1 MSYLTTEAPT
11 WRRWVTPRRAREQRV
26 HRWYLF
32 PHSFTGDLVHALV
45 DEWKLAGRDRVLD
58 PFAGAGTTLVAAK
71 ERGVPATGCD
81 LSPLAVLVSSTKITS
96 FRRGTLIAAWHALQ
110 EQLRQAPRTRRIYP
124 DFVRKALPDGRL
136 EALDAIAGRID
147 QMTPDSPER
156 DFFRLALLAT
166 IPSMSHAVA
175 DGGWLRWLN
184 QGEPAESA
192 VSLFDAQVE
201 LMLSDVPELPADLAD
216 SWNVHRAD
224 ARSLPIP
231 DASCSAV
238 ITSPPY
244 PNRHDYTR
252 VFGVELLFDFLDWEG
267 ARALRYQSLHSHPEA
282 RPKRPPAEDYRPPS
296 TLDSVLRQIGN
307 PRVTHM
313 LRGYFLDLHLCL
325 RELVRVCRGGARLAI
340 VVGNARYDGM
350 VIMVDEFVAELGE
363 RAGLTCQELRAVR
376 WRGNSAQQM
385 GRYGRVACRESIVM
399 FEKRGD

>member
-11 WRRWVTPRRAREQRV
+11 WRQWVTPRRAKEQRI

-45 DEWKLAGRDRVLD
+45 DEWKLAARDRVLD
-58 PFAGAGTTLVAAK
+58 PFAGAGTTLLAAK

-81 LSPLAVLVSSTKITS
+81 LSPLAVLASSTKIAP
-96 FRRGTLIAAWHALQ
+96 FRRGELNAAWHALQ
-110 EQLRQAPRTRRIYP
+110 GNLAEEAGTGRTYP
-124 DFVRKALPDGRL
+124 DFVWRALPDGRL
-136 EALDAIAGRID
+136 EALDSIAAGID
-147 QMTPDSPER
+147 RMAPDSPEK

-166 IPSMSHAVA
+166 IPHMSHAVA

-184 QGEPAESA
+184 RGEPAESA
-192 VSLFDAQVE
+192 VGLFDAQVE
-201 LMLSDVPELPADLAD
+201 MMLSDVPDIPTDCAD
-216 SWNVHRAD
+216 SWSAQRAD

-231 DASCSAV
+231 DVSCSAV

-252 VFGVELLFDFLDWEG
+252 VFGVELMFAFMDWEDT
-267 ARALRYQSLHSHPEA
+267 RALRYQSLQSHPEA
-282 RPKRPPAEDYRPPS
+282 RPSRPPAEGYRPPGR
-296 TLDSVLRQIGN
+296 LDAVLRHIGN
-307 PRVTHM
+307 ARMTHM

-325 RELVRVCRGGARLAI
+325 RELVRVCRDGARLAI
-340 VVGNARYDGM
+340 VVGNARYEGT

-363 RAGLTCQELRAVR
+363 LAGLTCRELRAVR